1 MKIDIRDLA
10 FFVKANLRGLINDN
24 WNTPAGDMAYK
35 INNLIKDVSDNRYG
49 YFFGECYYM
58 PPIEITIKALQ
69 KMFNANKRVLLINS
83 CIFGVYADDL
93 DNFNNLA
100 TNSHKRWRNREKA
113 LKSVLLH
120 KD

>member
-35 INNLIKDVSDNRYG
+35 INNLIKEVSDNRYG

-69 KMFNANKRVLLINS
+69 KMFNANKILLINPN
-83 CIFGVYADDL
+83 IFGVYANDIK
-93 DNFNNLA
+93 NIA
-100 TNSHKRWRNREKA
+100 STPRWRTREKA
-113 LKSVLLH
+113 LEQVIRYRYEK
-120 KD
+120 

>member
-35 INNLIKDVSDNRYG
+35 INNLIKEVSDNRYG

-58 PPIEITIKALQ
+58 PPIEIVVKALQ
-69 KMFNANKRVLLINS
+69 RLFNTNKRILLINPN
-83 CIFGVYADDL
+83 IFGVYANDL
-93 DNFNNLA
+93 N
-100 TNSHKRWRNREKA
+100 TNSTPRWRTREKA
-113 LKSVLLH
+113 LEQVIRYRYEK
-120 KD
+120 